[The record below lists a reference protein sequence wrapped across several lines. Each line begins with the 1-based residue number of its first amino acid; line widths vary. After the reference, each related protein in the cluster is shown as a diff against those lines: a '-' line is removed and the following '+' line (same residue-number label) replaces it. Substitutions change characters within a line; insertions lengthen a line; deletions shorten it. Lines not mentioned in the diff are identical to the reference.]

1 MKTITLKECREL
13 LDVSDIME
21 EFADYGS
28 GYICDVI
35 SEVSDSNV
43 SIYTQDQIE
52 YCRNNPDAVEDALF
66 EGLAMQPLDF
76 FKTHG
81 GDYEDYEAHLGACA
95 QFLNLEEELNE
106 SFNDAIAYQA
116 CKEIYKETKKP
127 LCFEAVEEMQLEEFD
142 NSDRLEDAIE
152 SLRSIYNEFLEELES
167 VE

>member
-76 FKTHG
+76 F
-81 GDYEDYEAHLGACA
+81 
-95 QFLNLEEELNE
+95 Q
-106 SFNDAIAYQA
+106 
-116 CKEIYKETKKP
+116 
-127 LCFEAVEEMQLEEFD
+127 
-142 NSDRLEDAIE
+142 NSWRGL
-152 SLRSIYNEFLEELES
+152 
-167 VE
+167 

>member
-1 MKTITLKECREL
+1 MKTITLEKCREL
-13 LDVSDIME
+13 LEVSDLME

-28 GYICDVI
+28 GYICDAI
-35 SEVSDSNV
+35 TEVADSNV
-43 SIYTQDQIE
+43 SIYTRDQIE
-52 YCRNNPDAVEDALF
+52 YCRNNPSTVEDAIS

-76 FKTHG
+76 FKTQG

-95 QFLNLEEELNE
+95 EFLDIEEELNE
-106 SFNDAIAYQA
+106 SFNGAIAYQA